1 MKRTKVMKCNYL
13 FTSGDGHLTSDA
25 DVKNRST
32 HERDNNMQRVSD
44 VVLLFSCL
52 IIFTHMKLWIASAR
66 HNFKWVEII
75 YSICFLSMAG
85 IVRGICSIFFV
96 FVAGYTQA
104 HTEPPTCTSQQ
115 FTCNNGYCV
124 ALEDKCNGLNNC
136 EDHSD
141 EADCVGEYSHLWGLK
156 ARLYHLEK
164 WLVQP
169 FNTLNTHDATKHN
182 FATVK
187 NYLTSYT

>member
-1 MKRTKVMKCNYL
+1 MYL
-13 FTSGDGHLTSDA
+13 SFHPGGRTSDA

-85 IVRGICSIFFV
+85 IVRGICTIFLFLWQV
-96 FVAGYTQA
+96 THRPTLSRPPAPVSSLRVIAGIVWRWK
-104 HTEPPTCTSQQ
+104 TS
-115 FTCNNGYCV
+115 V
-124 ALEDKCNGLNNC
+124 MA
-136 EDHSD
+136 
-141 EADCVGEYSHLWGLK
+141 WI
-156 ARLYHLEK
+156 
-164 WLVQP
+164 
-169 FNTLNTHDATKHN
+169 
-182 FATVK
+182 TVK
-187 NYLTSYT
+187 TIQTRLTVSVSIPTFEVWKLVCTIWKSGWYNLLTL